1 MHSGE
6 GMGREL
12 DMIQRLFVC
21 VCVQEKQQDTV
32 RYTAEE
38 IEHNPRDTD
47 DLTIHTY
54 SLQSLDTKIPFD
66 MFAHTYT

>member
-1 MHSGE
+1 M
-6 GMGREL
+6 
-12 DMIQRLFVC
+12 C
-21 VCVQEKQQDTV
+21 VSVQEKQQDTV